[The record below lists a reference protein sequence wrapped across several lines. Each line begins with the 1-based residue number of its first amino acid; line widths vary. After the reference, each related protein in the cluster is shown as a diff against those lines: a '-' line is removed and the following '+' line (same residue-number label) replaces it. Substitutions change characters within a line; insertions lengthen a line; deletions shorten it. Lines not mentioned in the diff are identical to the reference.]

1 MKKSFLLFSFL
12 ILAFMSWG
20 QRASSK
26 NSNANLTQ
34 EQRLT
39 QATDRK
45 TKGGKKSMSME
56 KKIKTAKKEDRK
68 AQKTKMPKSKARKPK
83 S

>member
-1 MKKSFLLFSFL
+1 MKKLFLFISFLMLGFV
-12 ILAFMSWG
+12 SWG

-39 QATDRK
+39 KATDRK

-56 KKIKTAKKEDRK
+56 KKVKTAKKEDK
-68 AQKTKMPKSKARKPK
+68 KARKTKAPK
-83 S
+83 SQTRKPKR